1 MIKLL
6 LFQFIFLVSWV
17 VLSRFIAGVTDFEVS
32 SRKPVC
38 SLVFPRAKATLELG
52 FPAGLLIRNM
62 LVWRR
67 LLGVV
72 FQYQK
77 PRPYLSRIVFM
88 SLRNDNMINI
98 YYIKATKLY
107 LELATHAVPT
117 FSCLNFMLNLRQ
129 ERKPSFHKLTDEKK
143 NCYIGSRYPSFR
155 ELFWLVKSCFQY
167 PAAETKQRRSLKFSQ
182 NRESLLDWL
191 RSELFRSDIQSP
203 RTIKNWVGRTWIAG
217 GSEK

>member
-6 LFQFIFLVSWV
+6 LLQFIFLVSWV
-17 VLSRFIAGVTDFEVS
+17 VLSRFIAGVTDFEVF

-107 LELATHAVPT
+107 LELATHAVTT

-129 ERKPSFHKLTDEKK
+129 ERKPSFHKVTDEKK

-155 ELFWLVKSCFQY
+155 ELFWLVKNCFQY
-167 PAAETKQRRSLKFSQ
+167 PAAETKQGRSLARISKARAQ
-182 NRESLLDWL
+182 
-191 RSELFRSDIQSP
+191 
-203 RTIKNWVGRTWIAG
+203 
-217 GSEK
+217 